1 MVVTGSGPA
10 RARTKSNTDDFDSEQ
25 QLISKVA
32 FSTPRSCGNDKQKT
46 DLSMHHI
53 ESIKSPL
60 DFGSPVVP

>member
-10 RARTKSNTDDFDSEQ
+10 RARTNSNTDDFDAEK
-25 QLISKVA
+25 LISKVA
-32 FSTPRSCGNDKQKT
+32 FSTPRSCGKNKQKN

-60 DFGSPVVP
+60 SFGSPVLP